1 MARKPKTYIAT
12 FRKLLLLALVLTVA
26 AVGGLFWFGR
36 AGRQEPRQAVEEEEA
51 RRTRQ
56 GTMLIGED
64 FDYTFT
70 EREKPIFRIR
80 GESVR
85 ADAKG
90 VVYLN
95 GVGVTIYDKQGRP
108 YHVESRKASFQRETN
123 EGQLQGSVF
132 LRGPE
137 GLELRTARLDLRRKG
152 QLLVAPRE
160 PVEIRYGGKYIV
172 TSSRLEVDLPQ
183 DTYVL
188 QGGVR
193 VRTVPGAPGEPASL
207 NSQRLIYERP
217 QRWLRVEGD
226 SELRKGPDW
235 LKARRITARLTPDE
249 TGLHFVRAF
258 WGVTGQTRA
267 RMEDPA
273 GGGAQPTVVNFSG
286 RDLAAV
292 LQPEGNEIRRMD
304 LDAENKGKAVI
315 ESTGGGLTRTMRASR
330 FEGVLAQGVLTSAQA
345 FGGVEIREVARGRR
359 AEGTR
364 EAEGKRAEAAFRPD
378 GQLAS
383 VDLINDVLYRDP
395 QVTANGTRGRLDLE
409 AGLGEFMGNP
419 VTITSERGR
428 VRAPRVVY
436 NTDTQIVQA
445 RGGVR
450 ATLERV
456 SETALA
462 GTPLGE
468 GDGPVMVES
477 QEAFWKQE
485 PSSFIF
491 RGDVRAWRGEN
502 LLLAPELRGDRTEET
517 LVATGGVK
525 TRWIPASDVS
535 LNTEP
540 KPAAKPKAGSAQAS
554 RAPIEV
560 AASEMTYRQGT
571 GVLIYT
577 GNVRVN
583 QEAKTLTCQNL
594 QVELEEA
601 AGKGDDREVETMTC
615 TGDAKLNDPQAG
627 RKAEGQTAVYHV
639 AERRVEMTGDPVT
652 LLDREGNVL
661 RGRRLFYYID
671 DGRVEMKGARE
682 QAAPA
687 PAAGGGSR

>member
-1 MARKPKTYIAT
+1 MARKPRIFIAT
-12 FRKLLLLALVLTVA
+12 LRKLLLLALVLTVV
-26 AVGGLFWFGR
+26 AVVGLFWFGR
-36 AGRQEPRQAVEEEEA
+36 SGREPRRAVEEEEA

-56 GTMLIGED
+56 GTTLIGED

-85 ADAKG
+85 ADEKG

-123 EGQLQGSVF
+123 EGLLQGQVF

-137 GLELRTARLDLRRKG
+137 GLELRTARLDLKRKG
-152 QLLVAPRE
+152 QLLVAPRD
-160 PVEIRYGGKYIV
+160 PVEIRYGGKYVV
-172 TSSRLEVDLPQ
+172 TSNRLEVDLPR
-183 DTYVL
+183 DEYRL
-188 QGGVR
+188 QGRVR
-193 VRTVPGAPGEPASL
+193 LRTVPGAPGEPASL
-207 NSQRLIYERP
+207 IAQRLVYERP

-226 SELRKGPDW
+226 SELRHGSDW
-235 LKARRITARLTPDE
+235 LKARRITAKLTPDE
-249 TGLHFVRAF
+249 TGLHFVRAL
-258 WGVTGQTRA
+258 WGVTGETRA
-267 RMEDPA
+267 TAADPA
-273 GGGAQPTVVNFSG
+273 GGGGAQPTTVRFRG

-292 LQPEGNEIRRMD
+292 LRPEGDEVRRMD
-304 LDAENKGKAVI
+304 LEAGNQGKALI
-315 ESTGGGLTRTMRASR
+315 ESTGGGLTRTMRAKR
-330 FEGVLAQGVLTSAQA
+330 FEGLLAQGVLTSAHA
-345 FGGVEIREVARGRR
+345 FGGVEIREVARGRG
-359 AEGTR
+359 AEGMR
-364 EAEGKRAEAAFRPD
+364 EAEGRRAEAAFLPD
-378 GQLAS
+378 GQLTA
-383 VDLINDVLYRDP
+383 VELIGDVLYRDP
-395 QVTANGTRGRLDLE
+395 QVNAAGNRGSLDLE
-409 AGLGEFMGNP
+409 AGRGEFMGNP

-428 VRAPRVVY
+428 VQAPRVVY

-450 ATLERV
+450 AVLERV

-462 GTPLGE
+462 GSPLGE
-468 GDGPVMVES
+468 GQGPVMVES

-502 LLLAPELRGDRTEET
+502 LLLAPELRGDRTQET

-525 TRWIPASDVS
+525 TRWLPDSDVS
-535 LNTEP
+535 LAA
-540 KPAAKPKAGSAQAS
+540 KPAAEKPQAGSVQPS

-560 AASEMTYRQGT
+560 AAGEMTYRQGS
-571 GVLIYT
+571 GVLNYV

-583 QEAKTLTCQNL
+583 QQAKTLTCQNL

-601 AGKGDDREVETMTC
+601 GAKEDEREVETMTC

-627 RKAEGQTAVYHV
+627 RKVEGQKAVYHV

-652 LLDREGNVL
+652 MLDREGNVL
-661 RGRRLFYYID
+661 RGRRLFYFID
-671 DGRVEMKGARE
+671 DGKVEMKGASA
-682 QAAPA
+682 QAPA
-687 PAAGGGSR
+687 PAAAGGGR